1 MFRTVEPKREKLE
14 TARSELAEVQEQLAA
29 KQASLKEVEDKIK
42 ELQVYHMV
50 QSITK
55 FAIKVQLK
63 TSKNCIENCI
73 SVSSSNAHPGSFVN
87 HCHM

>member
-73 SVSSSNAHPGSFVN
+73 GK
-87 HCHM
+87 